1 MLRGMTA
8 RVTDAS
14 GERFAPVGDL
24 TLCYETFGSPSDPTT
39 LLIMGMGFQLV
50 HWPDAFCSSLAA
62 RGFQVV
68 RFDNRDAG
76 RSSHVDASYA
86 LDDMA
91 DDACLL
97 LDTLDV
103 PAAHVVGASLGGMI
117 GQVMAVR
124 HPARVLSLA
133 SLMSTTGARGVGRTS
148 PRVFL
153 AALRRSGDVAER
165 RVRLFQT
172 IGSTGFEQ
180 DEAWIRSV
188 SRVAFERDPDGRAG
202 RRASTAHAACRRS
215 HCVSAQ
221 RGCADDRHPR
231 LRGSDVRALR
241 RPRHADAIPGARF
254 ELIDGLGHDLPPG
267 AWPRLIDA
275 IVENAR

>member
-1 MLRGMTA
+1 
-8 RVTDAS
+8 
-14 GERFAPVGDL
+14 
-24 TLCYETFGSPSDPTT
+24 
-39 LLIMGMGFQLV
+39 MGMGFQLV

-76 RSSHVDASYA
+76 RSSHVDAPYA

-97 LDTLDV
+97 LDALDV
-103 PAAHVVGASLGGMI
+103 SAAHVVGASLGGMI

-153 AALRRSGDVAER
+153 VALRRSGDVAER

-202 RRASTAHAACRRS
+202 RR
-215 HCVSAQ
+215 
-221 RGCADDRHPR
+221 RHH
-231 LRGSDVRALR
+231 RALR
-241 RPRHADAIPGARF
+241 RAGDRTASLRSVVAPTIVIHGSADLMCAPSGGRATADAIPGARF

-267 AWPRLIDA
+267 AWPRLIHA